1 MKQILF
7 AFFPKKEKQ
16 SNSDVTPRGVKKI
29 TYPFNGYET
38 LSLGERY
45 KVIGECMLENK
56 LNLKK

>member
-1 MKQILF
+1 MKQILL

-16 SNSDVTPRGVKKI
+16 SNSDITPKGASKVV
-29 TYPFNGYET
+29 YPFEGYEN